1 MKNRIDGLVI
11 KSYIKKKDV
20 CIYMIIISIVTML
33 IINVLNTSLFI
44 SGENLKKYAKEQ
56 YGLYKYQI
64 YEQSYDLV
72 NKIKND
78 PLVYEAA
85 YSQSYLTEEEYVL
98 SCEEGYL
105 KLLGIDVIK
114 GKFPVNENEIM
125 CNVSYLYSLGYKY
138 DEMIGATVNINDTNY
153 IVTGLVAYGALDE
166 FEFTGRIIV
175 YNIKFKDLSL
185 KYEIAV
191 NTKSDNFNEEKNKVL
206 KKYNISKE
214 YYIDNG
220 AYLHMANRN
229 NEDKPIL
236 LLKAGYI
243 ILWGIIFAMLFLTN
257 SIIFLIFDR
266 IKKINSVYYRIGLK
280 KDKIFKCLIKT
291 FSIFYVVSTV
301 ICIATSFVVSEVYSF
316 DNKRNFLL
324 SGLKLNIIYALVL
337 AAYTIYLIRKK
348 IYKENVLGYN
358 LANKK
363 IVRKNTLMPKEN
375 LYSQI
380 ADNIK
385 VFSKVKKFIMILPL
399 VFSGLLFIVS
409 LYYIYNAKTY
419 FKETNPYDYQL
430 IYKGNDVDLYQIDDY
445 NCIIEDLEEEI
456 NADNRMKILP
466 VYLNDQQ
473 LVYIKRSA
481 LSSKYINVLKNSDI
495 EIKKQV
501 DRQEANIYTKIAV
514 LAMDEKYIDQIGID
528 KNTYNLL
535 NDGECILISKV
546 NSYGLGKI
554 KTGLQKHDKIKL
566 NLYDNGKQKQ
576 YELNIV
582 DVYDDIDLDIENDNN
597 LIKIFVSKDWFL
609 KNYEASISYSFPR
622 ILYLKTNGNEEIINS
637 VKGYPSIYI
646 KDINENNKEIESY
659 TSAVYTVAFLIIS
672 LVMII
677 TMLNIIM
684 IIVNRMYDI
693 KKVSNILKIVGV
705 RDSKIIKVFIYDI
718 RKIFL
723 SSYIVTTLI
732 SMILCYPI
740 LTGVDV
746 NIVEFVR
753 YYYPYKY
760 LLALGI
766 IYFVLYQFLI
776 LIFRNKI
783 VNGEIMRE
791 LKEENE

>member
-105 KLLGIDVIK
+105 ELLGIDVIK
-114 GKFPVNENEIM
+114 GKFPVNKNEIM

-138 DEMIGATVNINDTNY
+138 DEMIGATVNINDIDY

-191 NTKSDNFNEEKNKVL
+191 NTKSDNFNEEKNNVI
-206 KKYNISKE
+206 KKYNISEE
-214 YYIDNG
+214 YYVDNTP
-220 AYLHMANRN
+220 YLQMANRN

-243 ILWGIIFAMLFLTN
+243 ILWAVIFAMLFLTN

-266 IKKINSVYYRIGLK
+266 IKKINSVYYRVGLK
-280 KDKIFKCLIKT
+280 KDRIFKCLIKT
-291 FSIFYVVSTV
+291 FSIFYVVSVV
-301 ICIATSFVVSEVYSF
+301 ICMTASVVAGEIYPF
-316 DNKRNFLL
+316 DNKRGYLF
-324 SGLKLNIIYALVL
+324 SSLKLNLIYVLFLVV
-337 AAYTIYLIRKK
+337 YTVFMVRKK

-358 LANKK
+358 LVNKK

-385 VFSKVKKFIMILPL
+385 VFSKIKKFIMILPL
-399 VFSGLLFIVS
+399 IFSGLLFIVS
-409 LYYIYNAKTY
+409 LYYIYNSKTY
-419 FKETNPYDYQL
+419 FRETNPYDYQL

-456 NADNRMKILP
+456 NFDNEMKILP
-466 VYLNDQQ
+466 VYLNNLQH
-473 LVYIKRSA
+473 VYIKRSA

-495 EIKKQV
+495 DIKKQV
-501 DRQEANIYTKIAV
+501 DRKEVNINIKVAV
-514 LAMDEKYIDQIGID
+514 LAVDEKYINQIGID
-528 KNTYNLL
+528 KNAYASLK
-535 NDGECILISKV
+535 DGECILVSKV
-546 NSYGLGKI
+546 NSDGLGKI
-554 KTGLQKHDKIKL
+554 KTGLKKDDKLKMS
-566 NLYDNGKQKQ
+566 LYDNGRQKQ
-576 YELNIV
+576 CELNIV
-582 DVYDDIDLDIENDNN
+582 NVYDDIDLDIENDNN

-609 KNYEASISYSFPR
+609 KNYEALISYSFPR
-622 ILYLKTNGNEEIINS
+622 ILYLKTNGNEDIINS

-659 TSAVYTVAFLIIS
+659 TNIVYTVAFLIIS
-672 LVMII
+672 LVIVI

-705 RDSKIIKVFIYDI
+705 RDGRIIKVFIYDI

-732 SMILCYPI
+732 SMILCYPV

-746 NIVEFVR
+746 NFVEFIK

-760 LLALGI
+760 LLALGV
-766 IYFVLYQFLI
+766 IYFILYQFLI
-776 LIFRNKI
+776 LIFKNKI